1 MTFQKL
7 TKQQDA
13 LVELIANFSAIEG
26 TTFSSTSDGRWF
38 SWYDSET
45 DKDWLHICVDDSGV
59 CNVLIYSSLKND
71 ETKMYAAIG
80 YCKFHNI
87 PLEIQEQE
95 LNE

>member
-1 MTFQKL
+1 LGGLDMKEKIMTFQKL

-45 DKDWLHICVDDSGV
+45 DKDWLHI
-59 CNVLIYSSLKND
+59 VLMTVEFVTS
-71 ETKMYAAIG
+71 
-80 YCKFHNI
+80 
-87 PLEIQEQE
+87 
-95 LNE
+95 